1 MVLMVTFHSFR
12 ILFNYTI
19 SIGLKFIGTVG
30 NFFFWTENCI
40 YIETINISTGF
51 TFKNIFFSAFYELN
65 STPPLR
71 LSSRRVFLC
80 GFSDRPTPQ
89 FLLFL

>member
-1 MVLMVTFHSFR
+1 MVLMIIFHSFR

-19 SIGLKFIGTVG
+19 DIGLKFIGTVR

-51 TFKNIFFSAFYELN
+51 IFKNIFFSAFSELN

-71 LSSRRVFLC
+71 LSSR
-80 GFSDRPTPQ
+80 TIY
-89 FLLFL
+89 